1 MIFFQDESINQSKPT
16 KAKKNGR
23 ELLIGRN
30 SDTDKKFNY
39 NLASIFSTVDR
50 FFEAQINR

>member
-1 MIFFQDESINQSKPT
+1 MIFFQDESINQPKPT